1 MQSRES
7 RLLLS
12 QPTHAVPVCVVDT
25 VRALAR
31 EGSSDR
37 MDGEKKKG
45 CDGLKGAL
53 HQLAHRAYF
62 QLSGNKIRDSSHRDG

>member
-37 MDGEKKKG
+37 MDGEKRKR
-45 CDGLKGAL
+45 CDALKGASTSL
-53 HQLAHRAYF
+53 RVKLIFNSLGR
-62 QLSGNKIRDSSHRDG
+62 K